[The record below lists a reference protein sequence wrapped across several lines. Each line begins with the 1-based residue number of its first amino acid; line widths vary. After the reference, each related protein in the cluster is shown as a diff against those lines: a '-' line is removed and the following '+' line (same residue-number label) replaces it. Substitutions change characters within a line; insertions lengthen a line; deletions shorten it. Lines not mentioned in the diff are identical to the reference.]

1 MLAEAYLQSMHL
13 WTGWENSILA
23 VWVTCL
29 ALAKWHQL
37 SYKSSEQKGKQTMPP
52 FV

>member
-13 WTGWENSILA
+13 WTGWESSILA
-23 VWVTCL
+23 VWMTCL

-37 SYKSSEQKGKQTMPP
+37 SYISSEQKGKQTMPP